1 VTVVGS
7 LNTDISLAVPHLP
20 GPGETVLSAAS
31 AVIGGGGKGA
41 NQAVAAAR
49 LGAAVRMVGCCG
61 DDEFGT
67 RLRAGLAAE
76 GVDASGVRVVAGA
89 ASGVALITVDAA
101 GENSIAVAAG
111 ANGLAGPDEVTAA
124 FAAPCEALVA
134 SAEIPARVLAGV
146 LGRAR
151 GAGATCVLNLAP
163 APAGAAGLL
172 AGGVDWL
179 VVNEQEAAA
188 VLGRP
193 VTRPEGAPAA
203 ALALARMAGGT
214 RSSPWRGRCARPA
227 AGQPRARIRPRV
239 TRQVQRERD
248 SVGAGDAFVA
258 ALAVA
263 LAAGRRAER
272 RCGPRARWARRRPPA
287 RGAGRAAPPGR
298 RARHRRALAG
308 AGPVSA
314 RRRRLRPRVSEH
326 DRRPQVVLGG
336 DRVAG
341 PLVHGMQ
348 VVVRGVLRRGRAV
361 GEAVQQVGGHAFGE
375 CCRPPVQAEVVHP
388 AE

>member
-1 VTVVGS
+1 MRQRSGATGAPTPPRVTVVGS

-61 DDEFGT
+61 DDEFGA

-76 GVDASGVRVVAGA
+76 GADASGVRVVAGA

-134 SAEIPARVLAGV
+134 SAEIPAGVLAGV

-151 GAGATCVLNLAP
+151 ETGVTCVLNLAP
-163 APAGAAGLL
+163 APPGAAGLL

-193 VTRPEGAPAA
+193 VTGEAGGAPAA
-203 ALALARMAGGT
+203 ASALARMG
-214 RSSPWRGRCARPA
+214 ARHAVVTLGA
-227 AGQPRARIRPRV
+227 AGAVLAHAPDAAGAAGTVTVPGFRV
-239 TRQVQRERD
+239 ASVD

-263 LAAGRRAER
+263 LAAGVEPADAVRAACAAGAAATTR
-272 RCGPRARWARRRPPA
+272 
-287 RGAGRAAPPGR
+287 RGAQAALPRP
-298 RARHRRALAG
+298 ADVLAATG
-308 AGPVSA
+308 TPW
-314 RRRRLRPRVSEH
+314 P
-326 DRRPQVVLGG
+326 
-336 DRVAG
+336 VAG
-341 PLVHGMQ
+341 P
-348 VVVRGVLRRGRAV
+348 
-361 GEAVQQVGGHAFGE
+361 
-375 CCRPPVQAEVVHP
+375 
-388 AE
+388 

>member
-1 VTVVGS
+1 MRQRSGVTRAPTPPRVTVVGS

-193 VTRPEGAPAA
+193 VTGPEGAPAA
-203 ALALARMAGGT
+203 ALALAGMAGGHAVIT
-214 RSSPWRGRCARPA
+214 LGAAGAVLARPPGA
-227 AGQPRARIRPRV
+227 ARAPDTPAVVAVAGFSV
-239 TRQVQRERD
+239 TSVD

-263 LAAGRRAER
+263 LAAGAE
-272 RCGPRARWARRRPPA
+272 PEAAV
-287 RGAGRAAPPGR
+287 RAAC
-298 RARHRRALAG
+298 
-308 AGPVSA
+308 
-314 RRRRLRPRVSEH
+314 
-326 DRRPQVVLGG
+326 
-336 DRVAG
+336 
-341 PLVHGMQ
+341 
-348 VVVRGVLRRGRAV
+348 AV
-361 GEAVQQVGGHAFGE
+361 GAAATTRQGAQDALP
-375 CCRPPVQAEVVHP
+375 RPADVLAATGVPWPVP
-388 AE
+388 GP